1 MDNLTVVFLLA
12 KRRLVT
18 FSNDRSSVS
27 FLTSLSVNDVG
38 AWGGYYFFFLVT
50 IFQDCSLVNFF
61 IPY

>member
-1 MDNLTVVFLLA
+1 MVSLLA

-38 AWGGYYFFFLVT
+38 AWVVIIFFLVT
-50 IFQDCSLVNFF
+50 IFQNCSLVNFF

>member
-1 MDNLTVVFLLA
+1 MVSLLA

-38 AWGGYYFFFLVT
+38 AWVVIIFFSGYDISEL
-50 IFQDCSLVNFF
+50 
-61 IPY
+61 